1 MTSTQQQTQR
11 QIVLA
16 KYRTSN
22 IFQSTST
29 HKPSGKEN
37 QSNNCNTSRN
47 KHHSKQFEPKYENIS
62 AKERYLKHFHTNTTP
77 LTKKTF
83 TVIKTKP
90 PATSIK
96 NAATSKKPSPP
107 LQAHDI
113 MCRDMFNGCDT
124 TTYRLRRCKS
134 TFIERS
140 YVTQPSSTNNKR
152 DINARTRCIEYNR
165 SNIFFVD
172 NKPLKTEPSKTA
184 TASSS
189 TVAASKPLH
198 HKPQKSFTF
207 KRSLYATNTDWKV
220 SNTEVPSFKRS
231 KSLHSNAFKANS
243 LYKETHSSNLKE
255 KTKAIPSNSKTHFN
269 NIESVSYNIL
279 SGEEEVK
286 GGKAVNA
293 QKGFVSESY
302 VIDVPKNFDVTDV
315 NTIKNYFIKEKIHIY
330 GIDESVNLIGNNQG
344 KIRFNVRRNADDKTF
359 QEKLNAI
366 NVLID
371 EKKMKMKKIED
382 TGKVKQRQKTPGIR
396 LSWGCGGE
404 GRKHG
409 KKNGMTENA
418 NNKKCAKK

>member
-1 MTSTQQQTQR
+1 MTSTQQQQQRQTQR

-22 IFQSTST
+22 IFQPTSSTT
-29 HKPSGKEN
+29 YKPSGKEN
-37 QSNNCNTSRN
+37 QSNNCISRN
-47 KHHSKQFEPKYENIS
+47 NKHSSKQFEPKYENIT

-83 TVIKTKP
+83 TVIKPKQQPTTKS
-90 PATSIK
+90 TTQGV
-96 NAATSKKPSPP
+96 TSKKPSPP

-140 YVTQPSSTNNKR
+140 YTTQPSSLNKQ

-172 NKPLKTEPSKTA
+172 NKPLKTEPSSKPT
-184 TASSS
+184 SS
-189 TVAASKPLH
+189 TTSKPLH

-207 KRSLYATNTDWKV
+207 KRSLYATNTDWKAC
-220 SNTEVPSFKRS
+220 NTEVPSFKRS
-231 KSLHSNAFKANS
+231 KSLHSNAFKPTS

-269 NIESVSYNIL
+269 NIESVSYNII
-279 SGEEEVK
+279 SGEEDAKCGK
-286 GGKAVNA
+286 GMLNEK
-293 QKGFVSESY
+293 KGYVSESY
-302 VIDVPKNFDVTDV
+302 VIDVPQNFDETDV

-330 GIDESVNLIGNNQG
+330 GIDESVNHIGNNKG
-344 KIRFNVRRNADDKTF
+344 KIKFKVRRNVDDKTF

-366 NVLID
+366 NQLID
-371 EKKMKMKKIED
+371 DKKMKMKIED
-382 TGKVKQRQKTPGIR
+382 TNKVKQRQKTPGVR
-396 LSWGCGGE
+396 YSWGGE
-404 GRKHG
+404 GKQHG
-409 KKNGMTENA
+409 KKNA
-418 NNKKCAKK
+418 NNSKKGVKK

>member
-22 IFQSTST
+22 IFQSTY
-29 HKPSGKEN
+29 KPSGKEN
-37 QSNNCNTSRN
+37 QSNNCNTRN
-47 KHHSKQFEPKYENIS
+47 KHNSKQFEPKYENIT

-90 PATSIK
+90 QSTSIK
-96 NAATSKKPSPP
+96 TSVASKKPTPP

-140 YVTQPSSTNNKR
+140 YTTQSSSVNKQ

-172 NKPLKTEPSKTA
+172 HKPLKTESSTTTTP
-184 TASSS
+184 SSS
-189 TVAASKPLH
+189 TTSKLLY
-198 HKPQKSFTF
+198 HKPQQSFTF
-207 KRSLYATNTDWKV
+207 KRSLYATNTDWKAC
-220 SNTEVPSFKRS
+220 NTEVPSFKRS
-231 KSLHSNAFKANS
+231 KSLHSNAFKPNS

-269 NIESVSYNIL
+269 NIESVSYNII
-279 SGEEEVK
+279 SGEEDAKCGK
-286 GGKAVNA
+286 GMLNEK
-293 QKGFVSESY
+293 KGYVSESY
-302 VIDVPKNFDVTDV
+302 VIDVPQNFDETDV

-330 GIDESVNLIGNNQG
+330 GIDESVNHIGNNKG
-344 KIRFNVRRNADDKTF
+344 KIKFKVRRNVDDKTF

-366 NVLID
+366 NQLID
-371 EKKMKMKKIED
+371 DKKMKMKIED
-382 TGKVKQRQKTPGIR
+382 TNKVKQRQKTPGVR
-396 LSWGCGGE
+396 YSWGGE
-404 GRKHG
+404 GKQHG
-409 KKNGMTENA
+409 KKNA
-418 NNKKCAKK
+418 NNSKKGVKK